1 MTIVCIFDCLLV
13 MILREY
19 VYMSKVKRVK
29 KLWLNPY
36 QFDRAAVPPS
46 ENCSIFYQI

>member
-19 VYMSKVKRVK
+19 VSISVVKRVR
-29 KLWLNPY
+29 KL
-36 QFDRAAVPPS
+36 
-46 ENCSIFYQI
+46 